1 MEILIYIVI
10 PCVGSVFI
18 LGGMFY
24 GAYRMSGYTGLPGQ
38 EDRLLGED
46 MPRRKGVSRLRGG
59 PGRKSMFWR
68 KGISRLRGAPGQ
80 EGMPRRKGIWRL
92 RDLLEE
98 KGMSWRKSMPR
109 RGLPGRT
116 LGIISAYILVCV
128 AFSSLGNTWVNLFFQ
143 FLFPLV
149 AWRAYGTPKIY
160 CLYYLILSVAVW
172 LTDVAAVLTFQVLM
186 AEGALYLNAPQ
197 FQYILLVVVARMAE
211 FMVILLVSMAVG
223 RRAGRHI
230 TARQVV
236 LSVLLPLYSVFNMYC
251 MLYLIQ
257 IFPTKEML
265 VLLGINLL
273 LLIGL
278 NIYFCVLVDVMSENH
293 RLENERNLY
302 RAQARMQHRYYERE
316 EENYEASRKLI
327 HDIRNHIQA
336 MEALYAREHAGGVI
350 GGNAGRAA
358 SDAAEGDTCG
368 DVPDAA
374 GGSACGAA
382 FGDARNALRGDTCG
396 DACSAVREDTCGDA
410 RSAVC
415 EESHGAAH
423 IAEKYAG
430 DIHQMLNSIQ
440 QRYYTSEKLL
450 NIILNDK
457 AKAMQ
462 RLNVREDM
470 KVGELS
476 LDFMREMDVT
486 ALFAN
491 LLDNAVAAAAESR
504 EKYVRLRVNRVRQ
517 FLSVTLENSC
527 DTAPVKAGSTFRSRQ
542 AGHQGLGLKIIRQTV
557 EQYGG
562 DMQMDWKDGVF
573 TVRVMLTAEA
583 LTPSDLR

>member
-24 GAYRMSGYTGLPGQ
+24 GAYRMSGYAGLPGQ

-59 PGRKSMFWR
+59 PGRKGMFWR
-68 KGISRLRGAPGQ
+68 KGISRLRGGPGQ

-116 LGIISAYILVCV
+116 LGIISVYILVCV

-197 FQYILLVVVARMAE
+197 FQYILLVVVTRMAE

-302 RAQARMQHRYYERE
+302 RAQARMQHQYYERE

-336 MEALYAREHAGGVI
+336 MEALYARENAGGAI
-350 GGNAGRAA
+350 GGDAGREA
-358 SDAAEGDTCG
+358 SGAAEGDT
-368 DVPDAA
+368 
-374 GGSACGAA
+374 CGAA
-382 FGDARNALRGDTCG
+382 FGDAR
-396 DACSAVREDTCGDA
+396 
-410 RSAVC
+410 SAVC
-415 EESHGAAH
+415 EDSHGAAH

-430 DIHQMLNSIQ
+430 DIHRMLNSIQ

>member
-10 PCVGSVFI
+10 PCVGSVFL

-24 GAYRMSGYTGLPGQ
+24 GAYRMSGYAGLPGR

-46 MPRRKGVSRLRGG
+46 MPRRKDV
-59 PGRKSMFWR
+59 
-68 KGISRLRGAPGQ
+68 SRLRGAPGQ
-80 EGMPRRKGIWRL
+80 EGMARRKGISRL
-92 RDLLEE
+92 RGMAGE
-98 KGMSWRKSMPR
+98 KRMSWRESMFR

-172 LTDVAAVLTFQVLM
+172 LTDVAAVLMYQVLV

-197 FQYILLVVVARMAE
+197 LQYILLVAATRMAE

-230 TARQVV
+230 TVRQVA

-251 MLYLIQ
+251 MLYLVQ

-302 RAQARMQHRYYERE
+302 RAQARMQHQYYERE
-316 EENYEASRKLI
+316 EEKYEASRKLI

-350 GGNAGRAA
+350 GGNAGREA
-358 SDAAEGDTCG
+358 SGAAEGDTCG
-368 DVPDAA
+368 DVPYAA
-374 GGSACGAA
+374 GGSACGDA
-382 FGDARNALRGDTCG
+382 F
-396 DACSAVREDTCGDA
+396 GDA

-415 EESHGAAH
+415 EDSHGAAH

-430 DIHQMLNSIQ
+430 DIHRMLNSFQ

-517 FLSVTLENSC
+517 FLSVILENSC

-583 LTPSDLR
+583 PALSDLR

>member
-10 PCVGSVFI
+10 PCVGSVFL

-24 GAYRMSGYTGLPGQ
+24 GAYRMSGYAGLPGR

-46 MPRRKGVSRLRGG
+46 MPRRKDV
-59 PGRKSMFWR
+59 
-68 KGISRLRGAPGQ
+68 SRLRGAPGQ
-80 EGMPRRKGIWRL
+80 EGMARRKGISRL
-92 RDLLEE
+92 RGMAGE
-98 KGMSWRKSMPR
+98 KRMSWRESMFR

-172 LTDVAAVLTFQVLM
+172 LTDVAAVLTYQVLV

-197 FQYILLVVVARMAE
+197 LQYILLVAATRMAE

-230 TARQVV
+230 TVRQVA

-251 MLYLIQ
+251 MLYLVQ

-302 RAQARMQHRYYERE
+302 RAQARMQHQYYERE
-316 EENYEASRKLI
+316 EEKYEASRKLI

-583 LTPSDLR
+583 PALSDLR

>member
-10 PCVGSVFI
+10 PCVGSVFL

-24 GAYRMSGYTGLPGQ
+24 GAYRMSGYAGLPGR

-46 MPRRKGVSRLRGG
+46 MPRRKDV
-59 PGRKSMFWR
+59 
-68 KGISRLRGAPGQ
+68 SRLRGAPGQ
-80 EGMPRRKGIWRL
+80 EGMARRKGISRL
-92 RDLLEE
+92 RGMAGE
-98 KGMSWRKSMPR
+98 KRMSWRESMFR

-172 LTDVAAVLTFQVLM
+172 LTDVAAVLTYQVLV

-197 FQYILLVVVARMAE
+197 LQYILLVAATRMAE

-230 TARQVV
+230 TVRQVA

-251 MLYLIQ
+251 MLYLVQ

-302 RAQARMQHRYYERE
+302 RAQARMQHQYYERE
-316 EENYEASRKLI
+316 EEKYEASRKLI

-350 GGNAGRAA
+350 GGNAGREA
-358 SDAAEGDTCG
+358 SGAAEGDTCG
-368 DVPDAA
+368 DA
-374 GGSACGAA
+374 S
-382 FGDARNALRGDTCG
+382 
-396 DACSAVREDTCGDA
+396 SAVRGASHGDA

-415 EESHGAAH
+415 EDSHGAAH

-430 DIHQMLNSIQ
+430 DIHRMLNSFQ

-583 LTPSDLR
+583 PALSDLR

>member
-10 PCVGSVFI
+10 PCVGSVFL

-24 GAYRMSGYTGLPGQ
+24 GAYRMSGYAGLPGR

-46 MPRRKGVSRLRGG
+46 MPRRKDV
-59 PGRKSMFWR
+59 
-68 KGISRLRGAPGQ
+68 SRLRGAPGQ
-80 EGMPRRKGIWRL
+80 EGMARRKGISRL
-92 RDLLEE
+92 RGMAGE
-98 KGMSWRKSMPR
+98 KRMSWRESMFR

-172 LTDVAAVLTFQVLM
+172 LTDVAAVLTYQVLV

-197 FQYILLVVVARMAE
+197 LQYILLVAATRMAE

-230 TARQVV
+230 TVRQVA

-251 MLYLIQ
+251 MLYLVQ

-302 RAQARMQHRYYERE
+302 RAQARMQHQYYERE
-316 EENYEASRKLI
+316 EEKYEASRKLI

-350 GGNAGRAA
+350 GGNAGREA
-358 SDAAEGDTCG
+358 SGAAEGDTCG
-368 DVPDAA
+368 DVPYAA
-374 GGSACGAA
+374 GGSACGDA
-382 FGDARNALRGDTCG
+382 F
-396 DACSAVREDTCGDA
+396 GDA

-415 EESHGAAH
+415 EDSHGAAH

-430 DIHQMLNSIQ
+430 DIHRMLNSIQ

-583 LTPSDLR
+583 PTPSDLR

>member
-10 PCVGSVFI
+10 PCVGSVFL

-24 GAYRMSGYTGLPGQ
+24 GAYRMSGYAGLPGR

-46 MPRRKGVSRLRGG
+46 MPRRKDVSRLRDA
-59 PGRKSMFWR
+59 PGQEGMARR
-68 KGISRLRGAPGQ
+68 KGISRLRGMAG
-80 EGMPRRKGIWRL
+80 
-92 RDLLEE
+92 E
-98 KGMSWRKSMPR
+98 KRMSWRESMFR

-172 LTDVAAVLTFQVLM
+172 LTDVAAVLTYQVLV

-197 FQYILLVVVARMAE
+197 LQYILLVAATRMAE

-230 TARQVV
+230 TVRQVA

-251 MLYLIQ
+251 MLYLVQ

-302 RAQARMQHRYYERE
+302 RAQARMQHQYYERE
-316 EENYEASRKLI
+316 EEKYEASRKLI

-350 GGNAGRAA
+350 GGNAGREA
-358 SDAAEGDTCG
+358 SGAAEGDTCG
-368 DVPDAA
+368 DVPYAA
-374 GGSACGAA
+374 GGSACGDA
-382 FGDARNALRGDTCG
+382 F
-396 DACSAVREDTCGDA
+396 GDA

-415 EESHGAAH
+415 EDSHGAAH

-430 DIHQMLNSIQ
+430 DIHRMLNSIQ

-517 FLSVTLENSC
+517 FLSVILENSC

>member
-10 PCVGSVFI
+10 PCVGSVFL

-24 GAYRMSGYTGLPGQ
+24 GAYRMSGYAGLPGR

-46 MPRRKGVSRLRGG
+46 MPRRKDVSRLRGG
-59 PGRKSMFWR
+59 FGQEGMARR
-68 KGISRLRGAPGQ
+68 KGISRLRGMAG
-80 EGMPRRKGIWRL
+80 
-92 RDLLEE
+92 E
-98 KGMSWRKSMPR
+98 KRMSWRESMFR
-109 RGLPGRT
+109 RGLPGRK

-172 LTDVAAVLTFQVLM
+172 LTDVAAVLMFQVLV

-197 FQYILLVVVARMAE
+197 LQYILLVAATRMAE

-230 TARQVV
+230 TVRQVA

-251 MLYLIQ
+251 MLYLVQ

-302 RAQARMQHRYYERE
+302 RAQARMQHQYYERE
-316 EENYEASRKLI
+316 EEKYEASRKLI

-336 MEALYAREHAGGVI
+336 MEALYARGHAGGAI
-350 GGNAGRAA
+350 GGDAGREA
-358 SDAAEGDTCG
+358 SGAAEGDTCG
-368 DVPDAA
+368 DVPYAA
-374 GGSACGAA
+374 GGSACG
-382 FGDARNALRGDTCG
+382 DAL
-396 DACSAVREDTCGDA
+396 GDA

-415 EESHGAAH
+415 EDSHGAAH

-430 DIHQMLNSIQ
+430 DIHRMLNSFQ

-457 AKAMQ
+457 AKIMQ

-517 FLSVTLENSC
+517 FLSVILENSC

-583 LTPSDLR
+583 PTPSDLR

>member
-10 PCVGSVFI
+10 PCVGSVFL

-24 GAYRMSGYTGLPGQ
+24 GAYRMSGYAGLPGR

-46 MPRRKGVSRLRGG
+46 MPRRKDVSRLRGG
-59 PGRKSMFWR
+59 FGQEGMARR
-68 KGISRLRGAPGQ
+68 KGISRLRGMAG
-80 EGMPRRKGIWRL
+80 
-92 RDLLEE
+92 E
-98 KGMSWRKSMPR
+98 KRMSWRESMFR
-109 RGLPGRT
+109 RGLPGRK

-172 LTDVAAVLTFQVLM
+172 LTDVAAVLMFQVLV

-197 FQYILLVVVARMAE
+197 LQYILLVAATRMAE

-230 TARQVV
+230 TVRQVA

-251 MLYLIQ
+251 MLYLVQ

-302 RAQARMQHRYYERE
+302 RAQARMQHQYYERE
-316 EENYEASRKLI
+316 EEKYEASRKLI

-336 MEALYAREHAGGVI
+336 MEALYAREHAGGAA
-350 GGNAGRAA
+350 GGDGGRAA
-358 SDAAEGDTCG
+358 SGAAEGDTCG
-368 DVPDAA
+368 DVPYAA
-374 GGSACGAA
+374 GGSACGDA
-382 FGDARNALRGDTCG
+382 F
-396 DACSAVREDTCGDA
+396 GDA

-415 EESHGAAH
+415 EDSHGAAH

-430 DIHQMLNSIQ
+430 DIHRMLNSIQ

-457 AKAMQ
+457 AKIMQ

-517 FLSVTLENSC
+517 FLSVILENSC